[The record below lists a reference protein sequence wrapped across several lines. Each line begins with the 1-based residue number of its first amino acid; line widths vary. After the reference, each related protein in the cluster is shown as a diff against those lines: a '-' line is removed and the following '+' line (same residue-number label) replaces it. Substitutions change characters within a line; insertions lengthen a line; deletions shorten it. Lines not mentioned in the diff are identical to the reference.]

1 MRVLGSTRSIPARQ
15 YVLTTFT
22 TSGFGVWKWQQDA
35 VGWGTRYSLPVSLSA
50 DGAQAE
56 FSPDNNYIVVSATNS
71 SSGQG
76 VVRMFPFSFNGIG
89 TQVSGGFVTS
99 PNAQAL
105 SVAWHPDQ
113 NAVLFGVGY
122 QDPPTM
128 RAIKWTGTAWGT
140 TYSQP
145 LSDPTDSV
153 LATKFSFDGDYAFAS
168 DGASPYIFAFPFSS
182 SSGFGTKKANPAT
195 LPTAAVYGIDTQEEQ
210 VVLALGASPY
220 VSAYPFISSWG
231 TKYADPATL
240 PTGLGQDVSFSGTG
254 HVAVAHQ
261 TSPYVTAYPFSGS
274 GFGTKYANPT
284 SLPPGNAGGIDFSPD
299 QKNIVVG
306 TGANTPYM
314 QMYSWSSGWGTKYA
328 DPAVLPSNGNG
339 VTRFSNL

>member
-1 MRVLGSTRSIPARQ
+1 MRVLGSTRSIPTPQ
-15 YVLTTFT
+15 YVATTFT

-50 DGAQAE
+50 DGYQAE
-56 FSPDNNYIVVSATNS
+56 FSPDNNYIVVSATDS
-71 SSGQG
+71 STGQG

-89 TQVSGGFVTS
+89 TMVSGGFVSS
-99 PNAQAL
+99 PNANAL
-105 SVAWHPDQ
+105 GVAWHPDQ
-113 NAVLFGVGY
+113 NAILFGVGY
-122 QDPPTM
+122 QDAPTM

-145 LSDPTDSV
+145 ASDPGDNV
-153 LATKFSFDGDYAFAS
+153 FATKFSFDGAYAFAS
-168 DGASPYIFAFPFSS
+168 DAASPYIFAYPWTQA
-182 SSGFGTKKANPAT
+182 SGFGTKKANPTT
-195 LPTAAVYGIDTQEEQ
+195 LPQSVSSIDTQEEE
-210 VVLALGASPY
+210 VVIAQGVSPY
-220 VSAYPFISSWG
+220 VVAYPFISSWG
-231 TKYADPATL
+231 TKYANPVSL
-240 PTGLGQDVSFSGTG
+240 PTGVGQDVSFSGTG

-261 TSPYVTAYPFSGS
+261 TAPYVTAYPFSS
-274 GFGTKYANPT
+274 GFGTKYANPST
-284 SLPPGNAGGIDFSPD
+284 AIPDNAGGIDFSPD

-306 TGANTPYM
+306 TGGATPYM

>member
-1 MRVLGSTRSIPARQ
+1 MRVLGSTRSIPALQ
-15 YVLTTFT
+15 YVATTFNT
-22 TSGFGVWKWQQDA
+22 TGFGVWKWQQDA
-35 VGWGTRYSLPVSLSA
+35 VGWGTRYSLPTFLVG

-56 FSPDNNYIVVSATNS
+56 FSPDNNYIVVSYTNS
-71 SSGQG
+71 SLQGQ
-76 VVRMFPFSFNGIG
+76 VRMYPFSFNGIG

-99 PNAQAL
+99 PDAPAL
-105 SVAWHPDQ
+105 GVAWHPDQ
-113 NAVLFGVGY
+113 NAILFGLGY
-122 QDPPTM
+122 QDAPTM

-145 LSDPTDSV
+145 ASDPTSNV
-153 LATKFSFDGDYAFAS
+153 YSTAFSFDGDYAFSADS
-168 DGASPYIFAFPFSS
+168 DSPYIFAYPWTQA
-182 SSGFGTKKANPAT
+182 SGFGTKKANPTT
-195 LPTAAVYGIDTQEEQ
+195 LPTDAVISIDTQEEQ
-210 VVLALGASPY
+210 VVLALEASPY

-240 PTGLGQDVSFSGTG
+240 PTGLGLDVSFSGTG

-261 TSPYVTAYPFSGS
+261 TSPYVTAYPFGGS
-274 GFGTKYANPT
+274 GFGTKYANPST
-284 SLPPGNAGGIDFSPD
+284 AIPGNAGGIDFSPD

-306 TGANTPYM
+306 TGGDSPFM
-314 QMYSWSSGWGTKYA
+314 QMYSWSSGWGTKYS